1 MGFCSD
7 VKSTNITASGDVF
20 GGRGRVKGVYVL
32 PGTTAG
38 SVTIKDGGSGGTSV
52 LVLDT
57 IANGQAVYLQLPED
71 GVLCETSV
79 YCALAGT
86 ATKATVF
93 YA

>member
-7 VKSTNITASGDVF
+7 VKSANITTSASVF
-20 GGRGRVKGVYVL
+20 GGRGRVKAIYVQ
-32 PGTTAG
+32 PGTAAG
-38 SVTIKDGGSGGTSV
+38 SVTIKDGGSGGTDV
-52 LVLDT
+52 IVLDT

-79 YCALAGT
+79 YCAVAGT

>member
-7 VKSTNITASGDVF
+7 VKSANITTSASVF
-20 GGRGRVKGVYVL
+20 GGRGRVKAIYVQ
-32 PGTTAG
+32 PGTAAG
-38 SVTIKDGGSGGTSV
+38 SVTIKDGGSSGTNV
-52 LVLDT
+52 IVLDT

-79 YCALAGT
+79 YCTLAGA

>member
-7 VKSTNITASGDVF
+7 VKSTRLDASGDVF
-20 GGRGRVKGVYVL
+20 GGRGRVKAIYVQ
-32 PGTTAG
+32 PGTAAG
-38 SVTIKDGGSGGTSV
+38 SVTIKDGGTGGTEV
-52 LVLDT
+52 IVLDT
-57 IANGQAVYLQLPED
+57 IANGQAVFLQLPED

-79 YCALAGT
+79 YCALSGT